1 MPGSSA
7 YLSIGAA
14 AERSGVSTSA
24 LRFYESR
31 GLIRSERGAG
41 NQRRYHRSMLRRI
54 SVIRVAQSL
63 GLTLAE
69 IGVEFD
75 RLPQQRTPTK
85 RDWEKLS
92 RRWQGRLDRQRQL
105 LSLPEDQ
112 RPAPLK
118 VTGEVLQG
126 ALRAVGAVVP
136 PPTGPVLKLA
146 AAVLDRAPD
155 VRTATRGGDATDV
168 IGVLEDT
175 LVDAMKRSGL
185 DERTAKAKLADL
197 LEHLEDA
204 FDD

>member
-1 MPGSSA
+1 MP
-7 YLSIGAA
+7 LTNQQLEKRIRNI
-14 AERSGVSTSA
+14 ERRIQKTRQRSG
-24 LRFYESR
+24 EH
-31 GLIRSERGAG
+31 AG
-41 NQRRYHRSMLRRI
+41 R
-54 SVIRVAQSL
+54 RVA
-63 GLTLAE
+63 
-69 IGVEFD
+69 
-75 RLPQQRTPTK
+75 RL
-85 RDWEKLS
+85 
-92 RRWQGRLDRQRQL
+92 QGRLDRQRQL